1 MKFSQTLIC
10 WYEGVKRDLPWR
22 HTDDPYRILVSEVML
37 QQTRAATVIPYYE
50 RFLAA
55 YPTAIALA
63 AAPESELLAMWS
75 GLGYYSRARN
85 LQRAAREIGS
95 GFPRQYAGIRALP
108 GVGDYT
114 AAAVASIA
122 FGLPYAV
129 LDGNVVRTM
138 ARVTNDAGDI
148 RSPVVRCRLQAA
160 ADERLDA
167 KRPGLFNQAMME
179 LGATLCMPRKP
190 QCLLCPVVDLCE
202 GRKAGR
208 QDQLPVKLGKAKA
221 IDEEVTL
228 LLVRRNGQF
237 LFWLRPA
244 ESKRLAGF
252 YELPSAEQ
260 LPQATRGPLI
270 GAVKHSI
277 VNHRYTIAVI
287 EATLPRPDDLLLSGS
302 LENAQ
307 SRSSRDRRERAT
319 TLLSNATECGS
330 GPLPSVAARI
340 GLPHDEPPAGFVWLD
355 PAEAL
360 TKPVSTIA
368 KKALRLLK

>member
-1 MKFSQTLIC
+1 MKFSQTLIR

-85 LQRAAREIGS
+85 LQRAARVIGDH
-95 GFPRQYAGIRALP
+95 FPADYAGIRALP

-122 FGLPYAV
+122 FGLPFAV

-138 ARVTNDAGDI
+138 ARVTNDVGDI
-148 RSPVVRCRLQAA
+148 RSPVVRRRLQMA
-160 ADERLDA
+160 ADERLDK

-179 LGATLCMPRKP
+179 LGATLCTPRKP
-190 QCLLCPVVDLCE
+190 QCLLCPVVSVCE
-202 GRKAGR
+202 GRMAGR
-208 QDQLPVKLGKAKA
+208 QDQLPVKLGRPKA

-228 LLVRRNGQF
+228 LLVRRDERY

-252 YELPSAEQ
+252 YELPSVEQ
-260 LPQATRGPLI
+260 LPQAARGALV

-277 VNHRYTIAVI
+277 VNHRYTIAVV
-287 EATLPRPDDLLLSGS
+287 EATL
-302 LENAQ
+302 
-307 SRSSRDRRERAT
+307 
-319 TLLSNATECGS
+319 
-330 GPLPSVAARI
+330 AR
-340 GLPHDEPPAGFVWLD
+340 PPAGFVWLH

-360 TKPVSTIA
+360 TRPISTIA
-368 KKALRLLK
+368 KKALRLLKEETNARTT